1 MKTFLTIFRKEWI
14 DTIRDRRTIVTMI
27 LIPLLVFPLIMM
39 IVTKVS
45 ATQRKKAQE
54 KTLTVAV
61 IADGNAAGFLD
72 AVHQRSDVRLVE
84 NVLPDSI
91 EPLIQRDSL
100 DGAFVFA
107 DDFDRRLLANESG
120 SVRFFYKS
128 TDEDDNITKR
138 RLQEM
143 LQTFERKLLAQR
155 LQRLRLSE
163 SVVNVVE
170 VQEQNV
176 ASMKERIGRFIGG
189 FLPYIFVI
197 FCFMGSMYPAIDLGA
212 GEKERGTLETLL
224 TTPVSRFQILLGKYV
239 VVVLAGVVS
248 ALVSILGLY
257 FSVRQAVDIP
267 PELVDVV
274 LGILEMKTI
283 LLVLSLLLPLTIF
296 FASVLLSL
304 SIYAKSFKEAQSI
317 ISPMSFIVI
326 VPVAIGLMPGI
337 KLTET
342 TALIPVLNVSL
353 ATKEIMAGTVPFG
366 LLLEVYAILLVL
378 AVIGLYGTSKWFGR
392 EETIFRGV

>member
-14 DTIRDRRTIVTMI
+14 DTFRDRRTIVTMI

-239 VVVLAGVVS
+239 VVVLAGMVS